1 MAEKS
6 EQLFEA
12 MLKEAG
18 MPTTETALK
27 AEWDA
32 INTAEGSQITNNS
45 AWSPFW
51 RLISAI
57 VTAPAL
63 WLVRLLVRHA
73 LPNVF
78 LQFATGTYLDVYAWG
93 VDLTRNPAVKAEGL
107 LVFTRADASGSL
119 TIPAGTRVES
129 PAING
134 VIHAVITTADALI
147 PEGQLESSVGVQA
160 VEAGTTANLGPGY
173 YSVLADA
180 VSGITSV
187 TNREDW
193 LTTPGADKEDDEALR
208 LRARNQFAAVGQYHH
223 DAGYRAVVT
232 AFSGIRADYVF
243 FEKDGPRGPGT
254 ANGYIMIESGIPP
267 AELVDSINTHVRES
281 GNHGHGDDM
290 RFFAMPSAPVALTV
304 KVYPQLSC
312 SAERREALRTD
323 IENAVRSAF
332 RENQDVPV
340 TRTLPRSRFSLSL
353 LDRELHELYP
363 DLRSIE
369 FNRAEDIVSG
379 LSLPVLS
386 SLTVTLGVGV

>member
-1 MAEKS
+1 MAEKPD
-6 EQLFEA
+6 QLFET

-18 MPTTETALK
+18 VPTTEAAMK

-32 INTAEGSQITNNS
+32 INAAEGSQITNNS

-63 WLVRLLVRHA
+63 WLVRLLIRDA

-78 LQFATGTYLDVYAWG
+78 LKFASGSYLDVYAWG
-93 VDLTRNPAVKAEGL
+93 VELERKPAAHAEGVVL
-107 LVFTRADASGSL
+107 FTRASASGSL
-119 TIPAGTRVES
+119 TIPRGTAVES

-134 VIHAVITTADALI
+134 VVHRVLTKADAVIPD
-147 PEGQLESSVGVQA
+147 GQLGLEVPVRA
-160 VEAGTTANLGPGY
+160 EEAGTAANLGPGY
-173 YSVLADA
+173 YSVLPEP
-180 VSGITSV
+180 VPGIASV
-187 TNREDW
+187 TNRDAW
-193 LTTPGADKEDDEALR
+193 LTSPGADEEDDESLR
-208 LRARNQFAAVGQYHH
+208 LRARNQFQAVGQYHH

-304 KVYPQLSC
+304 TVYPQLSC
-312 SAERREALRTD
+312 STERREALRTD

-340 TRTLPRSRFSLSL
+340 TRPLPRSRFSLSL

-386 SLTVTLGVGV
+386 SLTVTLGEGV

>member
-1 MAEKS
+1 MAEKPD
-6 EQLFEA
+6 QLFET
-12 MLKEAG
+12 MLKKAG
-18 MPTTETALK
+18 VPTTEAAMK

-32 INTAEGSQITNNS
+32 INAAEGSQITNNS

-63 WLVRLLVRHA
+63 WLVRLLIRDA

-78 LQFATGTYLDVYAWG
+78 LKFASGSYLDVYAWG
-93 VDLTRNPAVKAEGL
+93 VELERKPAAHAEGVVL
-107 LVFTRADASGSL
+107 FTRASASGSL
-119 TIPAGTRVES
+119 TIPRGTAVES

-134 VIHAVITTADALI
+134 VVHRVLTKADAVIPD
-147 PEGQLESSVGVQA
+147 GQLGLEVPVRA
-160 VEAGTTANLGPGY
+160 EEAGTAANLGPGY
-173 YSVLADA
+173 YSVLPEP
-180 VSGITSV
+180 VPGIASV
-187 TNREDW
+187 TNRDAW
-193 LTTPGADKEDDEALR
+193 LTSPGADEEDDESLR
-208 LRARNQFAAVGQYHH
+208 LRARNQFQAVGQYHH

-304 KVYPQLSC
+304 TVYPQLSC
-312 SAERREALRTD
+312 STERREALRTD

-340 TRTLPRSRFSLSL
+340 TRPLPRSRFSLSL

-386 SLTVTLGVGV
+386 SLTVTLGEGV